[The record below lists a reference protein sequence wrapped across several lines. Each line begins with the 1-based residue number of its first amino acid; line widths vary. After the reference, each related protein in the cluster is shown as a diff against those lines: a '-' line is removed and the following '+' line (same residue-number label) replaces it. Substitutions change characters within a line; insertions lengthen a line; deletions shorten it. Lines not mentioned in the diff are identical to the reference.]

1 MQTRDKVKGLHNC
14 QEKSK
19 TLLFRAL
26 IKREI
31 LTSREVLYMKLAC
44 IISPTYPI
52 EQNRTKNQSNPIE
65 LQSFDW
71 VGQSNKIE
79 HLFCCEFDF
88 RTNRTNIIEQN
99 RTNPMQLSL
108 DASNWVKHVEYN
120 HCQLL
125 LNKQELNI
133 ILQECQC
140 SNKTKQ
146 IKGNFDDC

>member
-1 MQTRDKVKGLHNC
+1 MLFAMWFPYKHCNFWPLCLPIKPAF
-14 QEKSK
+14 K
-19 TLLFRAL
+19 T
-26 IKREI
+26 
-31 LTSREVLYMKLAC
+31 VLR
-44 IISPTYPI
+44 PI
-52 EQNRTKNQSNPIE
+52 HHTGFSIRTHTKPDLSNRTKPNKKPIE

-71 VGQSNKIE
+71 VWQSNKIE

-88 RTNRTNIIEQN
+88 QTNQTNIIEQN

-108 DASNWVKHVEYN
+108 DTSNWIKHVEYN

-125 LNKQELNI
+125 LNNQELNI

-146 IKGNFDDC
+146 LKGNFDDG

>member
-1 MQTRDKVKGLHNC
+1 MINPDLSNRT
-14 QEKSK
+14 
-19 TLLFRAL
+19 
-26 IKREI
+26 
-31 LTSREVLYMKLAC
+31 
-44 IISPTYPI
+44 
-52 EQNRTKNQSNPIE
+52 NRTKNQSNPIE

-71 VGQSNKIE
+71 VRQSNKIE

-99 RTNPMQLSL
+99 RTNSMQLSF
-108 DASNWVKHVEYN
+108 DASNRVKNVEYN